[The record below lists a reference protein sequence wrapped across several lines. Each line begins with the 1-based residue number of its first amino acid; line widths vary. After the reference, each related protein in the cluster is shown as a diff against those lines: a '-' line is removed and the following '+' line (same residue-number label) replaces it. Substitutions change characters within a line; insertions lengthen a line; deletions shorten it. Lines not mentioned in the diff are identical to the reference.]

1 MVRYAVIGWACA
13 IAGCGPGTPAERP
26 IVLVSMDEL
35 AREYAADPAAC
46 RQKYETNRIEV
57 TGPVDAVRTDDTT
70 ESAVHVRFKPATGGA
85 GEPLDVTFHLSQEP
99 KLLPIIPGQTATVRG
114 VLAADKFRLKS
125 AELVDPGPAPVTTIP
140 GLVAEAKNP
149 AAFHKKYADGGI
161 KVTGKLM
168 EIRRVSEQGANVL
181 ELELT
186 VGDNDPAALEK
197 YVVAKVRA
205 SERTDQ
211 KYRLV
216 SLKRGNTI
224 TIVGKVAAVDAAG
237 TNLLTLE
244 HAHVIP

>member
-1 MVRYAVIGWACA
+1 MVRRVWLAAACA

-57 TGPVDAVRTDDTT
+57 SGPVDTVRTDDTT
-70 ESAVHVRFKPATGGA
+70 ESAVHVRIKPAAGGA

-99 KLLPIIPGQTATVRG
+99 KLLSIVPGQTATVRG

-125 AELVDPGPAPVTTIP
+125 GELVDPGPAPVTTIP
-140 GLVAEAKNP
+140 GLMAEAKDP
-149 AAFHKKYADGGI
+149 AAFHKKYADGGV

-168 EIRRVSEQGANVL
+168 DIRRVSLQGANVL

-186 VGDNDPAALEK
+186 LGDDDPAALDK
-197 YVVAKVRA
+197 FVVGRVRA

-224 TIVGKVAAVDAAG
+224 TLVGKVAVVDAAG
-237 TNLLTLE
+237 KNLLALE